1 MPFAFIHHYHKKAT
15 ILYLGCG
22 KIPMKNDKNKWYIIR
37 MLRDGKTMREK
48 QMFIAQKKA
57 V

>member
-1 MPFAFIHHYHKKAT
+1 
-15 ILYLGCG
+15 
-22 KIPMKNDKNKWYIIR
+22 MKNDKNKWYIIR